1 MPTLICTGQARGCA
15 ARLQQLQRYCTTGVA
30 AVKWGM
36 EVRTDAT
43 RMRRFSVQ
51 VPEDL
56 WAGLNDLARRERQ
69 DLQPMLRDIL
79 QAVVDGD
86 DPGRVVSAG
95 TREAIDAL
103 RDEQRGGGAALA
115 QVVREG
121 LESLR
126 NEQGRGEAARARVL
140 KEVIESLQT
149 ELVRGRAADEAA
161 RADLRAA
168 LRELQAGVDQVLE
181 LQTPPAP
188 DEAKRGRRSR
198 LFGGGGE
205 R

>member
-15 ARLQQLQRYCTTGVA
+15 ARLQQFQQDCITGVA

-36 EVRTDAT
+36 EMRTDAT

-181 LQTPPAP
+181 LHAHPAHNA
-188 DEAKRGRRSR
+188 AKRGLRNPFR
-198 LFGGGGE
+198 GGGG
-205 R
+205 

>member
-1 MPTLICTGQARGCA
+1 M
-15 ARLQQLQRYCTTGVA
+15 A

-36 EVRTDAT
+36 EVRIDAT

-181 LQTPPAP
+181 LHAHPAHNA
-188 DEAKRGRRSR
+188 AKRGLRNPFR
-198 LFGGGGE
+198 GGGG
-205 R
+205 

>member
-1 MPTLICTGQARGCA
+1 M
-15 ARLQQLQRYCTTGVA
+15 QQLQRDCITGVA

-103 RDEQRGGGAALA
+103 RDEQRGGGAARA
-115 QVVREG
+115 GCEG
-121 LESLR
+121 
-126 NEQGRGEAARARVL
+126 GRVL

-181 LQTPPAP
+181 LHAHPAHNA
-188 DEAKRGRRSR
+188 AKRGLRNPFR
-198 LFGGGGE
+198 GGGG
-205 R
+205 

>member
-1 MPTLICTGQARGCA
+1 
-15 ARLQQLQRYCTTGVA
+15 
-30 AVKWGM
+30 
-36 EVRTDAT
+36 
-43 RMRRFSVQ
+43 MRRFSVQ

-126 NEQGRGEAARARVL
+126 EGLESLRNEQGRGEAARARVL

-181 LQTPPAP
+181 LHAHPAHNA
-188 DEAKRGRRSR
+188 AKRGLRNPFR
-198 LFGGGGE
+198 GGGG
-205 R
+205 

>member
-15 ARLQQLQRYCTTGVA
+15 ARLQQLQRDCITGVA

-69 DLQPMLRDIL
+69 ELQPMLREIL
-79 QAVVDGD
+79 RAVVDGD

-103 RDEQRGGGAALA
+103 RDEQRGGGAA
-115 QVVREG
+115 
-121 LESLR
+121 
-126 NEQGRGEAARARVL
+126 RARVL
-140 KEVIESLQT
+140 KEVIESLRT
-149 ELVRGRAADEAA
+149 EVVRGRAADEAA
-161 RADLRAA
+161 RADLTAA
-168 LRELQAGVDQVLE
+168 VKDLQAGVARLQAGVDQVLE

-188 DEAKRGRRSR
+188 DEAKRGLRNPFR
-198 LFGGGGE
+198 GGGG
-205 R
+205 